1 MGAQKV
7 LLPWKGTTVIAAIVE
22 ELARA
27 RLDRIVV
34 VTGHG
39 AERVAEALAG
49 LPAEAVENRSF
60 EKGMLSSVRCGLRA
74 LPPECGAVLVALGDQ
89 PMLDAEVV
97 ARLLDVAEEEG
108 KGIAVPVFR
117 GGRGHPLAFR
127 ARYRDE
133 ILAGFDGEGLRGLL
147 AAHPDEV
154 SEVAVEERWVLGD
167 IDTPEDYRREREGP

>member
-7 LLPWKGTTVIAAIVE
+7 LLPWKGTTVIGRIVE

-39 AERVAEALAG
+39 GERVAEALRG
-49 LPAEAVENRSF
+49 LPAAAVENRAF
-60 EKGMLSSVRCGLRA
+60 EEGMLSSVRCGLRA
-74 LPPECGAVLVALGDQ
+74 LPPECGTVLVALGDQ
-89 PMLDAEVV
+89 PMLDAAVV
-97 ARLLDVAEEEG
+97 GRLLDAAGAEG
-108 KGIAVPVFR
+108 KGIAVPAC
-117 GGRGHPLAFR
+117 GGRRGHPIAFS

-147 AAHPDEV
+147 GAHPAEV
-154 SEVAVEERWVLGD
+154 SEVAVDDGWILAD
-167 IDTPEDYRREREGP
+167 LDTPEDYRRERGAP